1 MTSRRFLLSG
11 VALALLAGCA
21 VGPDFERPAAPDAAG
36 YRPAPLAA
44 STVGTDGASGGV
56 QRFVPGAPVAAD
68 WWRAFGSP
76 ELDALVA
83 EALVN
88 NADLE
93 AARATLRQ
101 AQALVA
107 AGRGGFFPTL
117 GLSAQSTRQRAEPV
131 PTGGTGSFPPYSL
144 HTGRVEVSYAPDT
157 FGGTRREVEGLV
169 AEEDR
174 QRHEVG
180 AAALTLAGNLV
191 NAVVQEAALRAEIQ
205 ATREII
211 AASEDSLRLLR
222 SRLALGAVPR
232 SEVLLQESEVAQRRA
247 DLPALLKAAEEQR
260 TQVAVLTG
268 RTTDRAPPPV
278 PGLDAL
284 RLPETLPVRVPS
296 ELVRQR
302 PDILSAEAA
311 LQTANARI
319 GVATANMLPRLTL
332 TASYGTAQ
340 TAGVDAFTPQG
351 LIWSVAAGLTQPL
364 FQGGR
369 LARQRDAAVAAR
381 DVAAAQY
388 RGTVLG
394 AFKNVADALRAV
406 ELDAETLQAQR
417 EAARVASQS
426 LEIARRQQRLGAAT
440 TLEVLTAQ
448 QADARARI
456 ALIQARAA
464 RFADTVAL
472 YTAMGGGFGDMGEQQ
487 ASAGAPG
494 PRPEAFAGR

>member
-1 MTSRRFLLSG
+1 MLNRRTLLAG
-11 VALALLAGCA
+11 AALVLLAGCA
-21 VGPDFERPAAPDAAG
+21 VGPDFERPGAPAAAD
-36 YRPAPLAA
+36 YRSSSLPHATAT
-44 STVGTDGASGGV
+44 SDGLSGDQ
-56 QRFVPGAPVAAD
+56 QRFVPGTPVAPD
-68 WWRAFGSP
+68 WWRSFGSP
-76 ELDALVA
+76 ELDALVT

-101 AQALVA
+101 ARALAA
-107 AGRGGFFPTL
+107 AGRGYFFPTV
-117 GLSAQSTRQRAEPV
+117 GLSAQSGRQRVEPT
-131 PTGGTGSFPPYSL
+131 PSGGAGSLPPYSL
-144 HTGRVEVSYAPDT
+144 HTGRVDVSYASDI

-169 AEEDR
+169 AEADR
-174 QRHEVG
+174 QRYEV
-180 AAALTLAGNLV
+180 ATAALTVAGNLV
-191 NAVVQEAALRAEIQ
+191 NAVVQEAALQSQIQ

-211 AASEDSLRLLR
+211 AAAEDSLRLLR

-260 TQVAVLTG
+260 TLVAVLTG
-268 RTTDRAPPPV
+268 RTTDLAPPPT
-278 PGLDAL
+278 PALDVL

-296 ELVRQR
+296 ELVRRR
-302 PDILSAEAA
+302 PDILSAEAT
-311 LQTANARI
+311 LQAANARI

-332 TASYGTAQ
+332 TAGYGTAQ

-351 LIWSVAAGLTQPL
+351 LIWSLAAGLTQPL
-364 FQGGR
+364 LQGGR
-369 LARQRDAAVAAR
+369 LARQRDAAIAAR
-381 DVAAAQY
+381 DAAAAQY

-464 RFADTVAL
+464 RFTGTVAL
-472 YTAMGGGFGDMGEQQ
+472 FTAMGGGFGEEE
-487 ASAGAPG
+487 S
-494 PRPEAFAGR
+494 E